1 MANELI
7 INSRS
12 HETRVALIEN
22 GVVSELHI
30 ERKTGQELI
39 GNIYRGKVVRVLPG
53 MQAAF
58 VDIGLERSAFLY
70 VSDVHQDILDLEEMM
85 LRNSTGSE
93 EVLDASAEE
102 SDREPLR
109 GISFNIE
116 DLLHEGQDIMVQI
129 SKEPIGTKGAR
140 LTSHISLP
148 SRHLVLMPNVN
159 HIGISRRIEDP
170 VERERLRGIIQEL
183 RPENAGFI
191 LRTASERADK
201 SKLKSEMDFL
211 QKLWASI
218 QERMARTPGTGLL
231 YKDLTISLRSVRDLF
246 TREVDRLVIDSKEE
260 YNHIM
265 EFIETFVPSLR
276 YSVEFYEG
284 ADPVFDFY
292 GIEMEI
298 SRALEKK
305 TWLKSGGYI
314 VIELTEALTA
324 VDVNTG
330 SYVGARNL
338 EETILKTNL
347 EAVKEIA
354 YQLRL
359 RNLGGLIVI
368 DFIDME
374 KKANRDRVFTALK
387 EALSRDKA
395 KTHILR
401 MSELGLIEMTRKRT
415 RENLNRLLT
424 EPCSYCEGRGS
435 LKSRKTICF
444 EIFRD
449 LERETNSVTAGDGI
463 CVHVNPEI
471 AQMLKEEEQQS
482 VMDLEKRISR
492 RIVILA
498 KESAHLEE
506 YEITAQTPN

>member
-1 MANELI
+1 
-7 INSRS
+7 
-12 HETRVALIEN
+12 
-22 GVVSELHI
+22 
-30 ERKTGQELI
+30 
-39 GNIYRGKVVRVLPG
+39 
-53 MQAAF
+53 
-58 VDIGLERSAFLY
+58 
-70 VSDVHQDILDLEEMM
+70 
-85 LRNSTGSE
+85 
-93 EVLDASAEE
+93 
-102 SDREPLR
+102 
-109 GISFNIE
+109 
-116 DLLHEGQDIMVQI
+116 
-129 SKEPIGTKGAR
+129 
-140 LTSHISLP
+140 
-148 SRHLVLMPNVN
+148 
-159 HIGISRRIEDP
+159 
-170 VERERLRGIIQEL
+170 
-183 RPENAGFI
+183 
-191 LRTASERADK
+191 
-201 SKLKSEMDFL
+201 
-211 QKLWASI
+211 
-218 QERMARTPGTGLL
+218 
-231 YKDLTISLRSVRDLF
+231 
-246 TREVDRLVIDSKEE
+246 
-260 YNHIM
+260 
-265 EFIETFVPSLR
+265 
-276 YSVEFYEG
+276 
-284 ADPVFDFY
+284 
-292 GIEMEI
+292 
-298 SRALEKK
+298 
-305 TWLKSGGYI
+305 
-314 VIELTEALTA
+314 LTEALTA

-330 SYVGARNL
+330 SYVGTRNL

-449 LERETNSVTAGDGI
+449 LERETSSATEGDGI

-482 VMDLEKRISR
+482 VMDLERRINR

-506 YEITAQTPN
+506 YEIAAQTPN

>member
-1 MANELI
+1 M
-7 INSRS
+7 
-12 HETRVALIEN
+12 
-22 GVVSELHI
+22 
-30 ERKTGQELI
+30 
-39 GNIYRGKVVRVLPG
+39 
-53 MQAAF
+53 
-58 VDIGLERSAFLY
+58 
-70 VSDVHQDILDLEEMM
+70 
-85 LRNSTGSE
+85 
-93 EVLDASAEE
+93 
-102 SDREPLR
+102 
-109 GISFNIE
+109 
-116 DLLHEGQDIMVQI
+116 
-129 SKEPIGTKGAR
+129 
-140 LTSHISLP
+140 
-148 SRHLVLMPNVN
+148 N

-170 VERERLRGIIQEL
+170 VERERLRSVVQEL
-183 RPENAGFI
+183 RPENVGFI

-218 QERMARTPGTGLL
+218 QEKMGRTPGPGLL
-231 YKDLTISLRSVRDLF
+231 YKDLSISLRSVRDLF

-260 YNHIM
+260 YSHIM

-284 ADPVFDFY
+284 PDPVFDFY

-305 TWLKSGGYI
+305 IWLKSGGYI

-374 KKANRDRVFTALK
+374 KKANRERVFTALK
-387 EALSRDKA
+387 GALSRDKA

-424 EPCSYCEGRGS
+424 EPCSYCDGRGS

-449 LERETNSVTAGDGI
+449 LERETSTATEGNEI
-463 CVHVNPEI
+463 YVHVNPEI

-482 VMDLEKRISR
+482 ILDLEKRVNR

-498 KESAHLEE
+498 RESAHLEE
-506 YEITAQTPN
+506 YEISAQTPD